1 MIIGIVGFIGS
12 GKGTVGDILET
23 QGFIKD
29 SFARPLKD
37 AVSIIFGWPRELL
50 EGDTEVSRQWREQK
64 DPFWS
69 EKFGYDFTPRMA
81 LQLMGTEAGRDV
93 FHSDIWVISL
103 LNRAKGRNIVVT
115 DVRFQNEINY
125 IQAHMGI
132 ILRVK
137 RGPEPPWYEKML
149 NISDF
154 ELRENYMNQFKV
166 HRSEWDWIGCDI
178 DFEIDNNGTLQDLR
192 NNVLRLLTTRGS

>member
-69 EKFGYDFTPRMA
+69 EKFGHDFTPRMA

-103 LNRAKGRNIVVT
+103 LNRAKGRNVVVT
-115 DVRFQNEINY
+115 DVRFQNEIRY
-125 IQAHMGI
+125 IQENKGI
-132 ILRVK
+132 IIRVK
-137 RGPEPPWYEKML
+137 RGPEPEWYNTMKT
-149 NISDF
+149 ITDF
-154 ELRENYMNQFKV
+154 ELRKATMAHWNV
-166 HRSEWDWIGCDI
+166 HQSEWDWVGCNI

-192 NNVLRLLTTRGS
+192 NNVLGLLTTRGS